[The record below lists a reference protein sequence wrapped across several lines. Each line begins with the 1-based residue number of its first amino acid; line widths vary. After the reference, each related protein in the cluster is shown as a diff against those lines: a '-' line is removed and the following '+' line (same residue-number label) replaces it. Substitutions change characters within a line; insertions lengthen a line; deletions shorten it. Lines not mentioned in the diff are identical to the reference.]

1 MKGEAQM
8 EFNIDDLTLE
18 EITSQIHNLFDKK
31 KYSQIKEILAQ
42 INPAD
47 TASVFEEF
55 KNEQRVL
62 LFRLLPKEEAA
73 ETFVE
78 LDNDTQEALITAF
91 SDSELREVIDEL
103 YLDDTVDII
112 EEMPATIVK
121 RILRN
126 TDSQT
131 RASINTLLKYPE
143 DSAGSI
149 MTPEFVDLKKYNTV
163 EDAFKR
169 IRRTGVDKE
178 TIYTCY
184 VTDKSRHLIGVTT
197 VKELL
202 LHEYDDKIEDF
213 METNTIFVNTHDDKE
228 VAVQLFDKYN
238 FLALPVVDME
248 NRLVG
253 IITVDDAMDV
263 LQEENTEDIHKM
275 NAIVRTSEKPYL
287 KMSVFETWKSRIPW
301 LMLLMVS
308 ATFTGMIITA
318 FEDKLSAL
326 IVLTSF
332 IPMLMD
338 TGGNS
343 GGQASVT
350 IIRALS
356 LNEIDLKDIFKV
368 LWKEIRVGCVCG
380 VSLAAVNFAKIWLVD
395 KLLVGVDGITLKVD
409 LVISLTLIIEIIF
422 AKIVGCTLPIFAKKM
437 KFDPAVMSSPF
448 ITTIVDALSL
458 LIYFGLATAI
468 LHI

>member
-1 MKGEAQM
+1 M
-8 EFNIDDLTLE
+8 NIDELTIE
-18 EITSQIHNLFDKK
+18 EIAQEISSLYKQK
-31 KYSQIKEILAQ
+31 KYYDIKQLIVE

-47 TASVFEEF
+47 IATLFDEF
-55 KNEQRVL
+55 SFDQKLL

-78 LDNDTQEALITAF
+78 LDYDEQEAMIRAF
-91 SDSELREVIDEL
+91 SDTELREVIDEL

-121 RILRN
+121 RILQN
-126 TDSQT
+126 TDTQT

-149 MTPEFVDLKKYNTV
+149 MTPEFVDLKRDNTV

-184 VTDKSRHLIGVTT
+184 VTDESRHLIGVTT

-202 LHEYDDKIEDF
+202 LHDYDDKIEEF
-213 METNTIFVNTHDDKE
+213 METNTISVNTHDDKE
-228 VAVQLFDKYN
+228 TAVILFDKYN

-263 LQEENTEDIHKM
+263 LQEESTEDIHKM
-275 NAIVRTSEKPYL
+275 NAIMPNEKPYL
-287 KMSVFETWKSRIPW
+287 KMGIVETWKSRIMW
-301 LMLLMVS
+301 LLFLMVS
-308 ATFTGMIITA
+308 ATFTSMILNS
-318 FEDKLSAL
+318 FEDKLSAM

-332 IPMLMD
+332 IPML
-338 TGGNS
+338 TGTSGNS
-343 GGQASVT
+343 GGQASAV

-356 LNEIDLKDIFKV
+356 LNEISFKDIFKV
-368 LWKEIRVGCVCG
+368 VWKEIRVGFLC
-380 VSLAAVNFAKIWLVD
+380 
-395 KLLVGVDGITLKVD
+395 GITLAVVNFVKIWFVDRALLGMSEITIWVD
-409 LVISLTLIIEIIF
+409 LVISLTLVIEIMF
-422 AKIVGCTLPIFAKKM
+422 AKVVGCVFPILAKKI
-437 KFDPAVMSSPF
+437 KLDPAVISSPF
-448 ITTIVDALSL
+448 ITTVMDALSL
-458 LIYFGLATAI
+458 LIYFWLATAI
-468 LHI
+468 LKI

>member
-1 MKGEAQM
+1 MNLKKL
-8 EFNIDDLTLE
+8 EFEKLIEQISTLYRE
-18 EITSQIHNLFDKK
+18 K
-31 KYSQIKEILAQ
+31 KYSQLKSILADV
-42 INPAD
+42 NPTDIAVLFD
-47 TASVFEEF
+47 EF
-55 KNEQRVL
+55 PNEQRIL

-78 LDNDTQEALITAF
+78 LDGETQEALIHAF
-91 SDSELREVIDEL
+91 SDTELREVIDEL

-126 TDSQT
+126 TDAQT
-131 RASINTLLKYPE
+131 RKSINTLLKYPE

-149 MTPEFVDLKKYNTV
+149 MTPEFVDLKKDNTV

-184 VTDKSRHLIGVTT
+184 VTDSSRHLIGVTT

-202 LHEYDDKIEDF
+202 LHDYGDKIEEF
-213 METNTIFVNTHDDKE
+213 METNIIFVNTHDDKE
-228 VAVQLFDKYN
+228 IAANFLDKYN

-253 IITVDDAMDV
+253 IITVDDAIDV
-263 LQEENTEDIHKM
+263 LQEENTEDIQKM
-275 NAIVRTSEKPYL
+275 HAIMPNEKPYL
-287 KMSVFETWKSRIPW
+287 KTGIFETWKSRITW
-301 LMLLMVS
+301 LLFLMIS
-308 ATFTGMIITA
+308 ATFTSMILNA

-332 IPMLMD
+332 VPML
-338 TGGNS
+338 TGTSGNS
-343 GGQASVT
+343 GGQASAV

-356 LNEIDLKDIFKV
+356 LKEIDFKDISKV
-368 LWKEIRVGCVCG
+368 IWKEFRVGVLCG
-380 VSLAAVNFAKIWLVD
+380 ITLAAVNFVKIWFVD
-395 KLLVGVDGITLKVD
+395 RILFGMSAITIQVD

-422 AKIVGCTLPIFAKKM
+422 AKMVGCVFPILAKKM
-437 KFDPAVMSSPF
+437 KLDPAVISSPF
-448 ITTIVDALSL
+448 ITTVMDALSL
-458 LIYFGLATAI
+458 LIYFWLATMI

>member
-1 MKGEAQM
+1 M
-8 EFNIDDLTLE
+8 EFNFEKLNAE
-18 EITSQIHNLFDKK
+18 EIVEQIHSLFEAK
-31 KYSQIKEILAQ
+31 KYSQLKEILVE
-42 INPAD
+42 INPTD
-47 TASVFEEF
+47 TAVILEEF
-55 KNEQRVL
+55 SNEQKII

-73 ETFVE
+73 EVFVE
-78 LDNDTQEALITAF
+78 LDNDVQEQLIASF
-91 SDSELREVIDEL
+91 SDTELKEVIDEL

-126 TDSQT
+126 TDSET

-149 MTPEFVDLKKYNTV
+149 MTPEFVDLKKDNTV

-213 METNTIFVNTHDDKE
+213 METNTIYVNTHDDKE
-228 VAVQLFDKYN
+228 VAAQLFDKYN

-253 IITVDDAMDV
+253 IITVDDAIDV

-275 NAIVRTSEKPYL
+275 NAMVRTSEKPYL
-287 KMSVFETWKSRIPW
+287 KIGVFETWKSRVPW
-301 LMLLMVS
+301 LMLLMVG

-326 IVLTSF
+326 IILTSF

-356 LNEIDLKDIFKV
+356 LNEVDFKDIFKV
-368 LWKEIRVGCVCG
+368 LWKEIRVGIVCG
-380 VSLAAVNFAKIWLVD
+380 LSLAAVNFVKILVVD
-395 KLLVGVDGITLKVD
+395 KWLLGTEGITLTVN
-409 LVISLTLIIEIIF
+409 LVISLTLFIEVIF
-422 AKIVGCTLPIFAKKM
+422 AKMVGCTLPIIAKKM
-437 KFDPAVMSSPF
+437 RLDPAVMSSPF
-448 ITTIVDALSL
+448 ITTIVDAISL
-458 LIYFGLATAI
+458 LVYFGLSSAI

>member
-1 MKGEAQM
+1 MNTEKTE
-8 EFNIDDLTLE
+8 LE
-18 EITSQIHNLFDKK
+18 ETAEGISSLYGEK
-31 KYSQIKEILAQ
+31 KYSQIKEILTNL
-42 INPAD
+42 NPAD
-47 TASVFEEF
+47 IAALFEEF
-55 KNEQRVL
+55 TEKQQIL

-78 LDNDTQEALITAF
+78 LDNDTQEAIIRAF
-91 SDSELREVIDEL
+91 SDTELKEVLDEL

-121 RILRN
+121 RILKN

-149 MTPEFVDLKKYNTV
+149 MTPEFVDLKKNNTV

-184 VTDKSRHLIGVTT
+184 VTDESRHLIGVTT

-202 LHEYDDKIEDF
+202 LHDYDDKIEEL
-213 METNTIFVNTHDDKE
+213 METNVIYINTHDDQE
-228 VAVQLFDKYN
+228 TAANLFGKYD
-238 FLALPVVDME
+238 FIALPVVDME

-263 LQEENTEDIHKM
+263 LVDESTEDIHKM
-275 NAIVRTSEKPYL
+275 NAIMPNEKPYL
-287 KMSVFETWKSRIPW
+287 KMGIFETWKSRILW
-301 LMLLMVS
+301 LLFLMVS
-308 ATFTGMIITA
+308 ATFTSMILNS
-318 FEDKLSAL
+318 FEDKLSAT

-332 IPMLMD
+332 IPML
-338 TGGNS
+338 TGTSGNS
-343 GGQASVT
+343 GGQASAVV
-350 IIRALS
+350 IRALS
-356 LNEIDLKDIFKV
+356 LDEISFRDIFKV
-368 LWKEIRVGCVCG
+368 LWKEFRVGLMCG
-380 VSLAAVNFAKIWLVD
+380 ITLAAVNFVKIWFVD
-395 KLLVGVDGITLKVD
+395 RALLGMDGITVEVD
-409 LVISLTLIIEIIF
+409 LVISLTLIIEVVF
-422 AKIVGCTLPIFAKKM
+422 AKMVGCAFPILAKKL
-437 KFDPAVMSSPF
+437 KLDPAVISSPF
-448 ITTIVDALSL
+448 ITTVMDALSL
-458 LIYFGLATAI
+458 LIYFWLATGI

>member
-1 MKGEAQM
+1 MNLDEM
-8 EFNIDDLTLE
+8 TME
-18 EITSQIHNLFDKK
+18 EIVEEISKLYGEK
-31 KYSQIKEILAQ
+31 KYLQIKEIFMEL
-42 INPAD
+42 NPAD
-47 TASVFEEF
+47 IASVFEEMPD
-55 KNEQRVL
+55 ERQVL

-78 LDNDTQEALITAF
+78 LDGDTQEAIIRAF
-91 SDSELREVIDEL
+91 SDNELREVIDEL

-126 TDSQT
+126 TDAQT
-131 RASINTLLKYPE
+131 RASINALLKYPE

-149 MTPEFVDLKKYNTV
+149 MTPEFVDLKKDNTV

-184 VTDKSRHLIGVTT
+184 VTDESRHLIGVTT

-202 LHEYDDKIEDF
+202 LHDTDDLIEEF
-213 METNTIFVNTHDDKE
+213 METNTIYVYTHDDRE
-228 VAVQLFDKYN
+228 IAARLFDKYN

-248 NRLVG
+248 GRLVG
-253 IITVDDAMDV
+253 IITVDDAIDV
-263 LQEENTEDIHKM
+263 IQEETTEDIHKM
-275 NAIVRTSEKPYL
+275 NAIVPTVEKPYL
-287 KMSVFETWKSRIPW
+287 KVSVFDTWRARIPW

-308 ATFTGMIITA
+308 ATFTGMIITK
-318 FEDKLSAL
+318 FEDKLNAL

-368 LWKEIRVGCVCG
+368 IWKEIRVGLLCG
-380 VSLAAVNFAKIWLVD
+380 VSLSVINFAKIWVVD
-395 KLLVGVDGITLKVD
+395 RMLLGNNEITLYVN
-409 LVISLTLIIEIIF
+409 LVISLTLVVEIVF
-422 AKIVGCTLPIFAKKM
+422 AKIIGCTLPIIAKKM

-448 ITTIVDALSL
+448 ITTIVDAISL
-458 LIYFGLATAI
+458 LVYFTFATAI

>member
-1 MKGEAQM
+1 MNLKKL
-8 EFNIDDLTLE
+8 EFEKLIEQISTLYRE
-18 EITSQIHNLFDKK
+18 K
-31 KYSQIKEILAQ
+31 KYSQLKSILAD
-42 INPAD
+42 INPTDIAVLFD
-47 TASVFEEF
+47 EF
-55 KNEQRVL
+55 PNEQRIL

-78 LDNDTQEALITAF
+78 LDGETQEALIHAF
-91 SDSELREVIDEL
+91 SDTELREVIDEL

-126 TDSQT
+126 TDAQT
-131 RASINTLLKYPE
+131 RKSINTLLKYPE

-149 MTPEFVDLKKYNTV
+149 MTPEFVDLKKDNTV

-184 VTDKSRHLIGVTT
+184 VTDSSRHLIGVTT

-202 LHEYDDKIEDF
+202 LHDYDDKIEEF
-213 METNTIFVNTHDDKE
+213 METNIIFVNTHDDKE
-228 VAVQLFDKYN
+228 IAANFLDKYN

-253 IITVDDAMDV
+253 IITVDDAIDV
-263 LQEENTEDIHKM
+263 LQEENTEDIQKM
-275 NAIVRTSEKPYL
+275 HAIMPNEKPYL
-287 KMSVFETWKSRIPW
+287 KTGIFETWKSRITW
-301 LMLLMVS
+301 LLFLMIS
-308 ATFTGMIITA
+308 ATFTSMILNA

-332 IPMLMD
+332 VPML
-338 TGGNS
+338 TGTSGNS
-343 GGQASVT
+343 GGQASAV

-356 LNEIDLKDIFKV
+356 LKEINFKDIFKV
-368 LWKEIRVGCVCG
+368 IWKEFRVGVLCG
-380 VSLAAVNFAKIWLVD
+380 ITLAAVNFVKIWFVD
-395 KLLVGVDGITLKVD
+395 RILFGMSAITIQVD

-422 AKIVGCTLPIFAKKM
+422 AKMVGCVFPILAEKM
-437 KFDPAVMSSPF
+437 KLDPAVISSPF
-448 ITTIVDALSL
+448 ITTVMDALSL
-458 LIYFGLATAI
+458 LIYFWLATMI

>member
-1 MKGEAQM
+1 MNLEKL
-8 EFNIDDLTLE
+8 EFEKLIEQISTLYRE
-18 EITSQIHNLFDKK
+18 K
-31 KYSQIKEILAQ
+31 KYSQLKSILAD
-42 INPAD
+42 INPTDIAVLFD
-47 TASVFEEF
+47 EF
-55 KNEQRVL
+55 PNEQRIL

-78 LDNDTQEALITAF
+78 LDGETQEALIHAF
-91 SDSELREVIDEL
+91 SDTELREVIDEL

-126 TDSQT
+126 TDAQT
-131 RASINTLLKYPE
+131 RKSINTLLKYPE

-149 MTPEFVDLKKYNTV
+149 MTPEFVDLKKDNTV

-184 VTDKSRHLIGVTT
+184 VTDSSRHLIGVTT

-202 LHEYDDKIEDF
+202 LHDYDDKIEEF
-213 METNTIFVNTHDDKE
+213 METNIIFVNTHDDKE
-228 VAVQLFDKYN
+228 IAANFLDKYN

-253 IITVDDAMDV
+253 IITVDDAIDV
-263 LQEENTEDIHKM
+263 LQEENTEDIQKM
-275 NAIVRTSEKPYL
+275 HAILPNEKPYL
-287 KMSVFETWKSRIPW
+287 KTGIFETWKSRITW
-301 LMLLMVS
+301 LLFLMIS
-308 ATFTGMIITA
+308 ATFTSMILNA

-332 IPMLMD
+332 VPML
-338 TGGNS
+338 TGTSGNS
-343 GGQASVT
+343 GGQASAV

-356 LNEIDLKDIFKV
+356 LKEIDFKDISKV
-368 LWKEIRVGCVCG
+368 IWKEFRVGVLCG
-380 VSLAAVNFAKIWLVD
+380 ITLAAVNFVKIWFVD
-395 KLLVGVDGITLKVD
+395 RTLLGMSAITIQVD

-422 AKIVGCTLPIFAKKM
+422 AKMVGCVFPILAKKM
-437 KFDPAVMSSPF
+437 KLDPAVISSPF
-448 ITTIVDALSL
+448 ITTVMDALSL
-458 LIYFGLATAI
+458 LIYFWLATMI

>member
-1 MKGEAQM
+1 M
-8 EFNIDDLTLE
+8 NIDELTIE
-18 EITSQIHNLFDKK
+18 EIAQEISSLYKQK
-31 KYSQIKEILAQ
+31 KYYDIKQLIVE

-47 TASVFEEF
+47 IATLFDEF
-55 KNEQRVL
+55 SFDQKLL

-78 LDNDTQEALITAF
+78 LDYDEQEAMIRAF
-91 SDSELREVIDEL
+91 SDTELREVIDEL

-121 RILRN
+121 RILQN
-126 TDSQT
+126 TDTQT

-149 MTPEFVDLKKYNTV
+149 MTPEFVDLKRDNTV

-184 VTDKSRHLIGVTT
+184 VTDESRHLIGVTT

-202 LHEYDDKIEDF
+202 LHDYDDKIEEF
-213 METNTIFVNTHDDKE
+213 METNTISVNTHDDKE
-228 VAVQLFDKYN
+228 TAVILFDKYN

-263 LQEENTEDIHKM
+263 LQEESTEDIHKM
-275 NAIVRTSEKPYL
+275 NAIMPNEKPYL
-287 KMSVFETWKSRIPW
+287 KMGIVETWKSRIMW
-301 LMLLMVS
+301 LLFLMVS
-308 ATFTGMIITA
+308 ATFTSMILNS
-318 FEDKLSAL
+318 FEDKLSAM

-332 IPMLMD
+332 IPML
-338 TGGNS
+338 TGTSGNS
-343 GGQASVT
+343 GGQASAV

-356 LNEIDLKDIFKV
+356 LNEISFKDIFKV
-368 LWKEIRVGCVCG
+368 VWKEIRVGFLCG
-380 VSLAAVNFAKIWLVD
+380 ITLAAVNFVKIWFVD
-395 KLLVGVDGITLKVD
+395 RALLGMSEITIWVD
-409 LVISLTLIIEIIF
+409 LVISLTLIIEIMF
-422 AKIVGCTLPIFAKKM
+422 AKVVGCVFPILAKKI
-437 KFDPAVMSSPF
+437 KLDPAVISSPF
-448 ITTIVDALSL
+448 ITTVMDALSL
-458 LIYFGLATAI
+458 LIYFWLATAI
-468 LHI
+468 LKI

>member
-1 MKGEAQM
+1 MNLEKL
-8 EFNIDDLTLE
+8 EFEKHIEQISTLYRE
-18 EITSQIHNLFDKK
+18 K
-31 KYSQIKEILAQ
+31 KYSQLKSILAD
-42 INPAD
+42 INPTDIAVLFD
-47 TASVFEEF
+47 EF
-55 KNEQRVL
+55 PNEQRIL

-78 LDNDTQEALITAF
+78 LDGETQEALIHAF
-91 SDSELREVIDEL
+91 SDTELREVIDEL

-126 TDSQT
+126 TDAQT
-131 RASINTLLKYPE
+131 RKSINTLLKYPE

-149 MTPEFVDLKKYNTV
+149 MTPEFVDLKKDNTV

-184 VTDKSRHLIGVTT
+184 VTDSSRHLIGVTT

-202 LHEYDDKIEDF
+202 LHDYDDKIEEF
-213 METNTIFVNTHDDKE
+213 METNIIFVNTHDDKE
-228 VAVQLFDKYN
+228 IAANFLDKYN

-253 IITVDDAMDV
+253 IITVDDAIDV
-263 LQEENTEDIHKM
+263 LQEENTEDIQKM
-275 NAIVRTSEKPYL
+275 HAIMPNEKPYL
-287 KMSVFETWKSRIPW
+287 KTGIFETWKSRITW
-301 LMLLMVS
+301 LLFLMIS
-308 ATFTGMIITA
+308 ATFTSMILNA

-332 IPMLMD
+332 VPML
-338 TGGNS
+338 TGTSGNS
-343 GGQASVT
+343 GGQASAV

-356 LNEIDLKDIFKV
+356 LKEIDFKDISKV
-368 LWKEIRVGCVCG
+368 IWKEFRVGVLCG
-380 VSLAAVNFAKIWLVD
+380 ITLAAVNFVKIWFVD
-395 KLLVGVDGITLKVD
+395 RILFGMSAITIQVD

-422 AKIVGCTLPIFAKKM
+422 AKMVGCVFPILAKKM
-437 KFDPAVMSSPF
+437 KLDPAVISSPF
-448 ITTIVDALSL
+448 ITTVMDALSL
-458 LIYFGLATAI
+458 LIYFWLATMI

>member
-1 MKGEAQM
+1 M
-8 EFNIDDLTLE
+8 ELE
-18 EITSQIHNLFDKK
+18 ELTNEQIAENISELCKNKNYHK
-31 KYSQIKEILAQ
+31 IKDILIE
-42 INPAD
+42 INPTDVA
-47 TASVFEEF
+47 AIFEELPT
-55 KNEQRVL
+55 EQRL
-62 LFRLLPKEEAA
+62 LLLPKEEAA

-78 LDNDTQEALITAF
+78 LNGDTQEALITAF
-91 SDSELREVIDEL
+91 SDTELKEVIDEL

-112 EEMPATIVK
+112 EEMPATVVK
-121 RILRN
+121 RILKN
-126 TDSQT
+126 TDTQT
-131 RASINTLLKYPE
+131 RKSINTLLKYPE

-149 MTPEFVDLKKYNTV
+149 MTPEFVDLKKDSTV

-184 VTDKSRHLIGVTT
+184 VTDASRHLIGVTT

-202 LHEYDDKIEDF
+202 LHNYDDKIEDF
-213 METNTIFVNTHDDKE
+213 METNIIFVNTHDDKE
-228 VAVQLFDKYN
+228 IAANYFDKYN

-248 NRLVG
+248 ERLVG
-253 IITVDDAMDV
+253 IITFDDAIDV

-275 NAIVRTSEKPYL
+275 NAMVRTTEKPYL
-287 KMSVFETWKSRIPW
+287 KIGIIDTFKSRIPW
-301 LMLLMVS
+301 LLLLMIS
-308 ATFTGMIITA
+308 ATFTGMIITS
-318 FEDKLSAL
+318 FEEKLAAM
-326 IVLTSF
+326 IVLTAF

-343 GGQASVT
+343 GGQASAT

-356 LNEIDLKDIFKV
+356 LNEIDLNDIFKV
-368 LWKEIRVGCVCG
+368 IWKEIRVGVACG
-380 VSLAAVNFAKIWLVD
+380 LTLAIVNFFKILLID
-395 KLLVGVDGITLKVD
+395 KMLLGTKGITFKVD
-409 LVISLTLIIEIIF
+409 LVISLTLFIEIIF
-422 AKIVGCTLPIFAKKM
+422 AKIVGCTLPIFAKKL

-458 LIYFGLATAI
+458 LIYFGLSTAI